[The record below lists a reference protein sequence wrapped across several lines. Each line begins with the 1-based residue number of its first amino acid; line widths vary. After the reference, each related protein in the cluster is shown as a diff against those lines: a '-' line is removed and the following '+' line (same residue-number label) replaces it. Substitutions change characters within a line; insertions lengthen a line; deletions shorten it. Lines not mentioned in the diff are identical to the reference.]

1 MLEHHTQDNTE
12 ANTSTQISSR
22 YPEPEHSFGFS
33 SFCGH
38 DGPQRPPLVFSHL
51 EHTSLAEG
59 PGEAGCVPVPFQ
71 GGLEPSHHQCLSC
84 SSRRMSEEGR
94 REGGGCY
101 EHDSHQLLTQLQSL
115 TVSPNEEGAIVGR
128 ISDTEATPQFG
139 AHSVHTDS
147 SLEEGG
153 ACGGHAQWAWSR
165 GCHGNCR
172 EEALGVGYV
181 DDVTVDDLAG
191 YFDQMLHL
199 PRPMSD
205 MAQLMYT

>member
-1 MLEHHTQDNTE
+1 M
-12 ANTSTQISSR
+12 
-22 YPEPEHSFGFS
+22 
-33 SFCGH
+33 
-38 DGPQRPPLVFSHL
+38 
-51 EHTSLAEG
+51 
-59 PGEAGCVPVPFQ
+59 
-71 GGLEPSHHQCLSC
+71 
-84 SSRRMSEEGR
+84 
-94 REGGGCY
+94 
-101 EHDSHQLLTQLQSL
+101 
-115 TVSPNEEGAIVGR
+115 SPNEQGAIVGR
-128 ISDTEATPQFG
+128 ISDDEATPLFG
-139 AHSVHTDS
+139 AHSVHGDS

-153 ACGGHAQWAWSR
+153 ACGGHTHWAWSR